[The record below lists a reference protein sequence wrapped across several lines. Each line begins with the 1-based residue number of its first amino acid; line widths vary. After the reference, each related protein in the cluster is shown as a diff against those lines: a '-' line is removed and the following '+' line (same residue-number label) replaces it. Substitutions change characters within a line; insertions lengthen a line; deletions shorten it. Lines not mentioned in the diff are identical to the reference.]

1 MSDCSGTCPPPPYQ
15 SQICPAPP
23 YNSIQNPNFAT
34 YAQTNPN
41 FPLNSGSNHSQIV
54 SSNTN
59 NSYFNYI
66 NTKNAQIKNSGST
79 QPFVLFKTD
88 RERIMYL
95 QAQMTAQTRQKAM
108 VAGTEV
114 LNPPQFPAPTPC
126 QVCNNVFSIING
138 GPICTDS

>member
-15 SQICPAPP
+15 PQICPAPP

-41 FPLNSGSNHSQIV
+41 FPLNSGSNHSQVV
-54 SSNTN
+54 SNNTN

-66 NTKNAQIKNSGST
+66 NVQNAQIKNSGST
-79 QPFVLFKTD
+79 QPYVLFKTE
-88 RERIMYL
+88 RERMMYL
-95 QAQMTAQTRQKAM
+95 QGQTTAQTRQKAM
-108 VAGTEV
+108 VGGSEV
-114 LNPPQFPAPTPC
+114 LHPAQFASPTAC

-138 GPICTDS
+138 GPTCTDS